1 MFSVHAMVGG
11 GQSTAA
17 RSAQVEVI
25 LELSRDVFFRSRM
38 FSSQEPAH
46 PRSEGSELMAAA
58 SGARRV
64 VALDSNIPSR
74 PDFRKGF
81 GRSQVRRRLTYSSWR
96 ALHAALGCTGTA
108 PQRGIIINDCSR

>member
-38 FSSQEPAH
+38 FFPT
-46 PRSEGSELMAAA
+46 P
-58 SGARRV
+58 
-64 VALDSNIPSR
+64 P
-74 PDFRKGF
+74 
-81 GRSQVRRRLTYSSWR
+81 
-96 ALHAALGCTGTA
+96 HAQPPPPHSYRQMPGVWYL
-108 PQRGIIINDCSR
+108 NDPMTVFIGHI